1 MITRELQNTL
11 NEAYSEAM
19 KRRHEFLTLEHLLY
33 AMLKE
38 NTGREVIENC
48 GGNVAFIKGE
58 LEANFKEKMEQLPK
72 GKDTLPEQTATFER
86 AIERAQIQASSAGQP
101 SIDSGHLLAAMFHEK
116 RSFAVYLL
124 EQSGISRLD
133 ILNWISHGIAKG
145 VKANDGPDLLEEV
158 GAGGAGA
165 RQAKSNPLED
175 FCVDLIAQAESNKI
189 DPLIGREAEVQRTI
203 QILCRRRKN
212 NPIYVGEPGV
222 GKTAIAEGLALK
234 IHRGEVPKQI
244 QGAEVYALDMGA
256 LVAGTK
262 FRGEFEERLKAV
274 LKALKAKPGVILFI
288 DEIHTIV
295 RAGSVEGG
303 SMDASNLLKP
313 ALASGELR
321 CIGSTTHSEYKAS
334 FEKDKALAR
343 RFQKVD
349 INEPSVADTIK
360 ILKGLQSHYE
370 EFHGIKYSDDAIIAA
385 AELSAKHIND
395 RFLPDK
401 AIDVIDETG
410 ATLKLIDEETRPLR
424 IVTSEDVE
432 TTVARM
438 AKIPPK
444 TVTGSDKDR
453 LRNLES
459 ELKKFIYGQ
468 DHAIEQ
474 LVNAI
479 KISRSG
485 LGSPTKPIGS
495 FLFSGPTGV
504 GKTELSKQLAKVLG
518 VNFLRFDMSEY
529 MEKHTVSRLIGA
541 PPGYVGFDQGGI
553 LTDAI
558 NKTPHAVV
566 VLDEIEKAHPD
577 LFNILLQVMDHAT
590 LTDNTGKKADFRNV
604 ILIMT
609 TNAGA
614 RDMMGDN
621 FGFKRDGFK
630 EDGPREVSD
639 LEREKSVARGESNN
653 AGFGM
658 GMGRGAIERTFSPEF
673 RNRLDAWIAFNP
685 LTYKDILRVV
695 DKFINEVK
703 EQLIEKKVTMT
714 LSDSARTWFAEKGF
728 DKQYGA
734 RPMARL
740 IKQKIRERL
749 ADELIFGVLENGGK
763 VFVDVVGSEFKIDC
777 EKGGHEDG
785 DANESDA
792 EEVYGDGDQD
802 MVKSGDEPEN
812 EPLEKPVVKPDQK
825 PSKPEPKPDDKPEQ
839 GPADQTVKSPR
850 KGF

>member
-19 KRRHEFLTLEHLLY
+19 RRRHEFLTLEHLLY

-38 NTGREVIENC
+38 KTGREVIENC
-48 GGNVAFIKGE
+48 GGDVSFISRE
-58 LEANFKEKMEQLPK
+58 LEVYLKEKIEQLPK
-72 GKDTLPEQTATFER
+72 GKDGLPEQTATFER
-86 AIERAQIQASSAGQP
+86 AIERAQIQAQSSGQT
-101 SIDSGHLLAAMFHEK
+101 SIDSGHLIAAMFHER
-116 RSFAVYLL
+116 RSYAVYLL
-124 EQSGISRLD
+124 EQAGISRLD
-133 ILNWISHGIAKG
+133 VLNYISHGISKVNSGDSSEDPDAVAPG
-145 VKANDGPDLLEEV
+145 ADG
-158 GAGGAGA
+158 G
-165 RQAKSNPLED
+165 RRKTNPLED
-175 FCVDLIAQAESNKI
+175 FCVDLIEQAQMNKI
-189 DPLIGREAEVQRTI
+189 DPLIGREAEVTRTI

-234 IHRGEVPKQI
+234 IQRGEVPKQLL
-244 QGAEVYALDMGA
+244 GAEVYALDMGS

-262 FRGEFEERLKAV
+262 FRGEFEERLKGV

-295 RAGSVEGG
+295 KAGSVEGG

-321 CIGSTTHSEYKAS
+321 CIGSTTHSEYKSA

-343 RFQKVD
+343 RFQKIDVT
-349 INEPSVADTIK
+349 EPSIADTIK
-360 ILKGLQSHYE
+360 ILKGLQGHYE
-370 EFHGIKYSDDAIIAA
+370 EFHGVTYTDDAIIAA
-385 AELSAKHIND
+385 AELAGKHIND

-401 AIDVIDETG
+401 AIDVIDEVG
-410 ATLKLIDEETRPLR
+410 ATVKLLEEELRPKR

-432 TTVARM
+432 VTVARM

-479 KISRSG
+479 KVSRSG

-621 FGFKRDGFK
+621 IGFQRAVVKD
-630 EDGPREVSD
+630 EGPKQVSD
-639 LEREKSVARGESNN
+639 AEREKSIARGESNN
-653 AGFGM
+653 QGFGM

-703 EQLIEKKVTMT
+703 EQLIEKKVTMK
-714 LSDSARTWFAEKGF
+714 LSEDARTWFADKGF

-749 ADELIFGVLENGGK
+749 ADELIFGVLEHGGK
-763 VFVDVVGSEFKIDC
+763 VFVDVQDGEFKIDC
-777 EKGGHEDG
+777 
-785 DANESDA
+785 
-792 EEVYGDGDQD
+792 Q
-802 MVKSGDEPEN
+802 KSEN
-812 EPLEKPVVKPDQK
+812 EDDEDFEEATAKPLEKE
-825 PSKPEPKPDDKPEQ
+825 S
-839 GPADQTVKSPR
+839 
-850 KGF
+850 